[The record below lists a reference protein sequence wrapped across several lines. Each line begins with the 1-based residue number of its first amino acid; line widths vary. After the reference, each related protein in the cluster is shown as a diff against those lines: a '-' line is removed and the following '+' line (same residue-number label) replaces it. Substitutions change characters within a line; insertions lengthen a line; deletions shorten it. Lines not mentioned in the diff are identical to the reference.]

1 MEQKWHTANTDCKVR
16 RRYTIILTNNAFYP
30 TCWWRKWRTAND
42 SHAPLQIHIHGIAS
56 FCKFHCCCMMQ
67 LNWRRSFMLSLSACV
82 QCTNVHSTSTH
93 VRLSLNLTSAG
104 IHENRASSQCIFV
117 ANLVHSQTNKRFQW
131 NAMNFLLL
139 QWSFCKIPFSSFF
152 LSLSCCCCSAY
163 ILCTRNKKKRAL
175 AFNANIHT
183 ITNVNLLS
191 QHLSTLSF
199 HFVSFFV
206 LLHFF
211 TFSSLAMQSVG
222 NWAKSCTK
230 FTLSSQWKQIYERI
244 KKNVNGIWLAP
255 RPQKRMNEWTRTK
268 PIYNRNDN
276 GVWVCV
282 CVRIGVNLRAKK
294 WVKMGLI

>member
-1 MEQKWHTANTDCKVR
+1 
-16 RRYTIILTNNAFYP
+16 
-30 TCWWRKWRTAND
+30 
-42 SHAPLQIHIHGIAS
+42 
-56 FCKFHCCCMMQ
+56 
-67 LNWRRSFMLSLSACV
+67 MLSTSCYYNDHFAKY
-82 QCTNVHSTSTH
+82 HS
-93 VRLSLNLTSAG
+93 VL
-104 IHENRASSQCIFV
+104 
-117 ANLVHSQTNKRFQW
+117 
-131 NAMNFLLL
+131 
-139 QWSFCKIPFSSFF
+139 FSSLF
-152 LSLSCCCCSAY
+152 LCCCCCSAY

-244 KKNVNGIWLAP
+244 KKNVNGFGW
-255 RPQKRMNEWTRTK
+255 RHDHKNEWMNERVQNQYTHAQ
-268 PIYNRNDN
+268 YRNN
-276 GVWVCV
+276 NSVWVCV
-282 CVRIGVNLRAKK
+282 C
-294 WVKMGLI
+294 GLVWI

>member
-1 MEQKWHTANTDCKVR
+1 
-16 RRYTIILTNNAFYP
+16 
-30 TCWWRKWRTAND
+30 
-42 SHAPLQIHIHGIAS
+42 
-56 FCKFHCCCMMQ
+56 
-67 LNWRRSFMLSLSACV
+67 MLSTSCYYNDHFAKY
-82 QCTNVHSTSTH
+82 HS
-93 VRLSLNLTSAG
+93 VL
-104 IHENRASSQCIFV
+104 
-117 ANLVHSQTNKRFQW
+117 
-131 NAMNFLLL
+131 
-139 QWSFCKIPFSSFF
+139 FS
-152 LSLSCCCCSAY
+152 SLSCCCCSAY
-163 ILCTRNKKKRAL
+163 ILCTRNEKKRAL

-268 PIYNRNDN
+268 PIYTCTLQE
-276 GVWVCV
+276 W
-282 CVRIGVNLRAKK
+282 
-294 WVKMGLI
+294 